1 MRSAVLSSLA
11 FAAMAAAGG
20 SAARDP
26 IPVDAFAKM
35 PEIQSLSMSSDGK
48 RIVALIGKAD
58 AEEFETSL
66 ATWDLD
72 NLGAGPTVTA
82 SGDRMKF
89 ISASALKSDHIFVV
103 GRQEFTGAIG
113 ECGGEGQSIGNTKT
127 FVTKAYLTDSTQ
139 SSFDEAFADKGRAM
153 GVSDLQQRCFE
164 IFGSAGLVNQLPLD
178 PENVLVQQTNMGT
191 LRTDYYRFNLRT
203 QATELVY
210 RAGGRATPGLFDPRT
225 GDLLTK
231 NELEAVGST
240 FEQRVLIKNPETGE
254 FEVHDNLTRKINDR
268 FEFNFVGRDE
278 ATGKFYV
285 LTDLFSDLVQA
296 RMYDPKTR
304 EFDDEPLIAHPE
316 FSIANIVLGTRPS
329 DFNKVLGY
337 TVAAMNIETTWVEP
351 GLAAI
356 HEGLKQAFPGQ
367 QVNVL
372 SYTDDRKKFL
382 FSTESNRHPPRYFL
396 LVDGKQVLPLG
407 TERTG
412 IDPNDIGE
420 QRWVT
425 WTARDGMKI
434 PGILDLPAGWTPEQG
449 PLPTIIHPHGGPWS
463 RDVGGW
469 DASGWVPFLTS
480 RGYAVLRPQYRG
492 SSGLGR
498 RLWLSGDAEWGQ
510 KMQDDKDDGA
520 AWLVE
525 QGIADADRIAIFGY
539 SYGGFAAAAAVVR
552 ENSPYACAISGAPVT
567 DLARLGNTW
576 SENRLQR
583 IVQGTTVKGMD
594 PMQNTDKANIPVL
607 LYVGDRDVRTPA
619 WHAQNF
625 YNAVKDK
632 VPAKFELIADQPHS
646 LPWYPRQVDQGLTL
660 IENFLNNECK
670 MATSNRA
677 PAASTSTGH

>member
-1 MRSAVLSSLA
+1 MRSAVLTGLA
-11 FAAMAAAGG
+11 LGAMAMAGG

-26 IPVDAFAKM
+26 IPVEAFAKM

-48 RIVALIGKAD
+48 RIVALIGKAG

-72 NLGAGPTVTA
+72 NLAKGPTVTA

-89 ISASALKSDHIFVV
+89 ISATALKAGQTFVV

-113 ECGGEGQSIGNTKT
+113 ECNGEGNSIGNTKT
-127 FVTKAYLTDSTQ
+127 FVTKAYMTTTEQ
-139 SSFDEAFADKGRAM
+139 SDFEEAFADKGRPM
-153 GVSDLQQRCFE
+153 GVSDATQRCFE
-164 IFGSAGLVNQLPLD
+164 IFGTAGLVNQLPLD

-191 LRTDYYRFNLRT
+191 LRTDYYKYNLRT
-203 QATELVY
+203 KATQLVY
-210 RAGGRATPGLFDPRT
+210 RAGGRASPGLFDPRT
-225 GDLLTK
+225 GELLTK
-231 NELEAVGST
+231 EEIEAVGDSY
-240 FEQRVLIKNPETGE
+240 EAKVLIRNDETGD
-254 FEVHDNLTRKINDR
+254 FEVHDNLTRDIGDR
-268 FEFNFVGRDE
+268 YTFNFVGRDE
-278 ATGKFYV
+278 TTGKYYV
-285 LTDLFSDLVQA
+285 LTDLFSDLVQV
-296 RMYDPKTR
+296 RMYDAKAR
-304 EFDDEPLIAHPE
+304 KFDDEPLLAHPE
-316 FSIANIVLGTRPS
+316 FSIANLILGTRPS

-337 TVAAMNIETTWVEP
+337 TLADMNLETTWVDP

-356 HEGLKQAFPGQ
+356 HAGLKQAFPGQ
-367 QVNVL
+367 IVNVL
-372 SYTDDRKKFL
+372 NYTDDRKKIM
-382 FSTESNRHPPRYFL
+382 FSTESNRHPPRYHL

-420 QRWVT
+420 QRWVS
-425 WTARDGMKI
+425 WEARDGLKI
-434 PGILDLPAGWTPEQG
+434 PGILDLPAGWTPDQG

-492 SSGLGR
+492 STGFGR

-520 AWLVE
+520 AWLVKE
-525 QGIADADRIAIFGY
+525 GIADPERMAIFGY

-552 ENSPYACAISGAPVT
+552 PNSPYACAISGAPVT
-567 DLARLGNTW
+567 DLGRLGNTW

-583 IVQGTTVKGMD
+583 IVQGQTVKGMD
-594 PMQNTDKANIPVL
+594 PMRNTDKANIPVL

-619 WHAQNF
+619 WHAENF
-625 YNAVKDK
+625 YNAVKDT
-632 VPAKFELIADQPHS
+632 VPAKFELIPDQPHS

-670 MATSNRA
+670 MVPGSTDRT
-677 PAASTSTGH
+677 ASTASAN